1 MLVRLRDTKL
11 GIKIGNTG
19 NRSDIGMEN
28 FENVQDPLKALDE
41 ICSPDP
47 RQKNFSGSLS
57 DRHQILNEINLHQ
70 GVPVDVR
77 QSFETAKNLCLY
89 TWFVYR
95 FHQVSELQAF
105 VTLEMAL
112 RAKFTRQYPDKK
124 VPTLAILLQMSKDEK
139 WIINERFPS
148 LVSRAERHAWERK
161 NFELADEHDFDTCPD
176 MVCQEPTELE
186 IAEALADLDI
196 VRGITSTANKLRNN
210 LAHGSTTL
218 HPNSMSTLKIVS
230 EVINQ
235 LF

>member
-1 MLVRLRDTKL
+1 MKNSEDV
-11 GIKIGNTG
+11 
-19 NRSDIGMEN
+19 E
-28 FENVQDPLKALDE
+28 DPLKSLNE

-57 DRHQILNEINLHQ
+57 DRHSILSEINLHV

-77 QSFETAKNLCLY
+77 QLFETAKNLCLY

-95 FHQVSELQAF
+95 FHQVAELQAY

-112 RAKFTRQYPDKK
+112 KTKFISQYPDEK
-124 VPTLAILLQMSKDEK
+124 VPTLAKLLKTADDER
-139 WIINERFPS
+139 WINNERFPS
-148 LVSRAERHAWERK
+148 LMFRAKRNAWSKK
-161 NFELADEHDFDTCPD
+161 NLELAQEHDFDSCPEL
-176 MVCQEPTELE
+176 VCQEPTEIE
-186 IAEALADLDI
+186 VAEALADLDI

-235 LF
+235 LFEDR

>member
-1 MLVRLRDTKL
+1 MK
-11 GIKIGNTG
+11 K
-19 NRSDIGMEN
+19 SDDVE
-28 FENVQDPLKALDE
+28 DPLKSLDE

-57 DRHQILNEINLHQ
+57 DRHRILSEINLHPS
-70 GVPVDVR
+70 VPVDVR
-77 QSFETAKNLCLY
+77 QLFETAKNLSLY

-95 FHQVSELQAF
+95 FHQVAELQAY

-112 RAKFTRQYPDKK
+112 KTKFKSQYPDEK
-124 VPTLAILLQMSKDEK
+124 VPTLAKLLKTAEEDR
-139 WIINERFPS
+139 WINNERFPS
-148 LVSRAERHAWERK
+148 LMFRARRNAWSKK
-161 NFELADEHDFDTCPD
+161 NLALAQEHDFDSCPEL
-176 MVCQEPTELE
+176 VCQEPTEIE
-186 IAEALADLDI
+186 VAEALADLDI

-235 LF
+235 LFEDIDK